1 MKIKIDH
8 KTVQYLL
15 EKDPEFE
22 VEVKQNEIIIKT
34 KHERVDEMK
43 KMFIAVLIAGFCA
56 SINGCST
63 DADIA
68 SRNLSKSADMFEVNR
83 RVVFY
88 NGITDKY
95 ILVIEGRCSV
105 EFFTDKFT
113 VTVKT
118 GPNEFKKHYL
128 GRADNVFP
136 FVEQLDSSFANTY
149 HYKVIFKPQSIIP
162 NVKLDIS
169 N

>member
-1 MKIKIDH
+1 
-8 KTVQYLL
+8 
-15 EKDPEFE
+15 
-22 VEVKQNEIIIKT
+22 
-34 KHERVDEMK
+34 MK
-43 KMFIAVLIAGFCA
+43 KFFMTVMAMLIFAGTMTM
-56 SINGCST
+56 IGCST

-68 SRNLSKSADMFEVNR
+68 SNNLSKAAEMFEINR

-95 ILVIEGRCSV
+95 ILSIEGRCSV
-105 EFFTDKFT
+105 EFFPNKFT

-136 FVEQLDSSFANTY
+136 FVEQLDPSPVDIY
-149 HYKVIFKPQSIIP
+149 HYRVIFKPQSIVP
-162 NVKLDIS
+162 NIDLETSLK
-169 N
+169 

>member
-1 MKIKIDH
+1 M
-8 KTVQYLL
+8 
-15 EKDPEFE
+15 
-22 VEVKQNEIIIKT
+22 IILAIC
-34 KHERVDEMK
+34 M
-43 KMFIAVLIAGFCA
+43 
-56 SINGCST
+56 GCQT

-68 SRNLSKSADMFEVNR
+68 SHNLSKDADMFRINR

-88 NGITDKY
+88 NGITDAY

-105 EFFTDKFT
+105 EFFPDKFV

-118 GPNEFKKHYL
+118 GPSTFKKHYL

-136 FVEQLDSSFANTY
+136 FVEQLESVNVSTY
-149 HYKVIFKPQSIIP
+149 HYKVIFKPKAVIP
-162 NVKLDIS
+162 NIELS